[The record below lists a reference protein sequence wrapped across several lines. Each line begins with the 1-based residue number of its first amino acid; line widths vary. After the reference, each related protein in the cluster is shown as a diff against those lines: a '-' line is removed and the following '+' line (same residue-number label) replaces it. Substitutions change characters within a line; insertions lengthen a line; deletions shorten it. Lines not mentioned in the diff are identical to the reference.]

1 LIAIDDKNKNKVEI
15 LYNKNIENNIEKDIV
30 YEIYHQN
37 ELNSERLQFI
47 LENCTTYLNISSSLI
62 KKINER

>member
-1 LIAIDDKNKNKVEI
+1 MTKKKNKIEKLYKINNK
-15 LYNKNIENNIEKDIV
+15 NNIEKDIV
-30 YEIYHQN
+30 YEMYNKN

-47 LENCTTYLNISSSLI
+47 LENCTSYLNISSLI